1 MQRLKEIYLEKI
13 VPSFMEQFNYVNVHQ
28 VPKLQKIVINR
39 GVGEMYQNSKILN
52 LSIDELSNISG
63 QKPVVIS
70 STRAISGFKV
80 REGMFIG
87 ISVTLR
93 RDKMYAFLDRLVS
106 LALPRIRDF
115 QGLNIKGFDGFGNF
129 SLGLTE
135 QLMFPEITFE
145 EVIQSQGMDITIV
158 TTSKT
163 DKEGR
168 FLLKELGVPFSN

>member
-1 MQRLKEIYLEKI
+1 
-13 VPSFMEQFNYVNVHQ
+13 
-28 VPKLQKIVINR
+28 
-39 GVGEMYQNSKILN
+39 MYQNSKILN
-52 LSIDELSNISG
+52 LSIDELSKISS

-115 QGLNIKGFDGFGNF
+115 QGLNIKGFDGCGNF
-129 SLGLTE
+129 SFGLTE

-145 EVIQSQGMDITIV
+145 DIIQLQGMDITIV

-163 DKEGR
+163 DKEGC